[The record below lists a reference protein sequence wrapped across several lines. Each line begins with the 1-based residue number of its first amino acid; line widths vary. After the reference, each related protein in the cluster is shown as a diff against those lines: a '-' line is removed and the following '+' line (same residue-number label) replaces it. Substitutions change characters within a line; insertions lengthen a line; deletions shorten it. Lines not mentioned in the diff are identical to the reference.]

1 MWSCINGII
10 ADDLDICIGDLEP
23 YPWFQI
29 DFGESVII
37 DGFIVHNYKLRGC
50 NSLLMCSPLF
60 DAHVAP
66 SDFGDECEPCDCDDP
81 GNTCGAVL
89 RVGDFSCFEGQV
101 IPCTNNTI
109 CNVFTSDADEV
120 TVQCSPS
127 PLNGRYAQLILT
139 GDSRLLVLREL
150 QAYGSWNPIFLNM
163 TNASLPI
170 LRRDPDNC
178 INMIDDDDSD
188 FCYGTATGKAATWFQ
203 IDFGNAVTILAFV
216 VYNRMDLDCN
226 YRLQCGSTC
235 DPCECTDADAGVCYQ

>member
-1 MWSCINGII
+1 M
-10 ADDLDICIGDLEP
+10 
-23 YPWFQI
+23 
-29 DFGESVII
+29 
-37 DGFIVHNYKLRGC
+37 
-50 NSLLMCSPLF
+50 
-60 DAHVAP
+60 
-66 SDFGDECEPCDCDDP
+66 
-81 GNTCGAVL
+81 
-89 RVGDFSCFEGQV
+89 
-101 IPCTNNTI
+101 
-109 CNVFTSDADEV
+109 
-120 TVQCSPS
+120 
-127 PLNGRYAQLILT
+127 
-139 GDSRLLVLREL
+139 

-235 DPCECTDADAGVCYQ
+235 DPCECTDADAGVSCGALLRVGFFPCSTVYWDLDNCTANPVCAVFN